1 MSKGSKK
8 TKSDSDKRYFA
19 AYNDIKQRQKRKDR
33 HLRKHPNDG
42 QAKKAKP
49 AHRRTKPLNKGG
61 WLNRQMANSVYI
73 GKIAGKDESAITIL
87 NSLTKQTQFA
97 MARYSAMIRATH
109 NRFRFEKQEKKINPL
124 TGYAG

>member
-1 MSKGSKK
+1 MAKNSKK

-19 AYNDIKQRQKRKDR
+19 AYNDTKQRQKRLDR
-33 HLRKHPNDG
+33 HLRKHPNDV

-49 AHRRTKPLNKGG
+49 VYRRKSPVNKGG
-61 WLNRQMANSVYI
+61 WLNREMANSVYI

-87 NSLTKQTQFA
+87 NNLTKQTKFA
-97 MARYSAMIRATH
+97 MAKYSAMIRATH
-109 NRFRFEKQEKKINPL
+109 KRIEYEKEEKKINPL